1 MKSKSILG
9 LIIISLM
16 GCGPDL
22 SHYDSL
28 VKPQIVTKSS
38 QKMLTYEITGDPNET
53 AEIAIGALYSAFY
66 KLKKDHKMNSSPPI
80 ARWPITADT
89 PRDEWIGIFGLPI
102 SDSVTELPD
111 DILEK
116 YPQLKIDNWEYGEVA
131 EILHIGSYSTE
142 HANMVKLINF
152 IDKSGYEIAGA
163 HEEEYLKGPG
173 MFFKGN
179 PKKYKT
185 ILRYP
190 VQEK

>member
-1 MKSKSILG
+1 MNNKSIFG
-9 LIIISLM
+9 FITIFMI

-22 SHYDSL
+22 SHYDIL
-28 VKPQIVTKSS
+28 LKPQIVNKSA
-38 QKMLTYEITGDPNET
+38 QKMLIYEIKGDPNKT
-53 AEIAIGALYSAFY
+53 AGIAIGALYSAFY
-66 KLKKDHKMNSSPPI
+66 KLKKDYEMNSYAPI

-116 YPQLKIDNWEYGEVA
+116 YPQLKIDNWEYGKVA

-142 HANMVKLINF
+142 HANIVKLINF
-152 IDKSGYEIAGA
+152 IENSGYEIAGA

>member
-1 MKSKSILG
+1 MKIKLILG
-9 LIIISLM
+9 LIMIFLM
-16 GCGPDL
+16 GCGPNL
-22 SHYDSL
+22 SRYDTL
-28 VKPQIVTKSS
+28 VNPQIVNKPA
-38 QKMLTYEITGDPNET
+38 QKMLIYEIKGDPNET
-53 AEIAIGALYSAFY
+53 AGVAISALYSAFY
-66 KLKKDHKMNSSPPI
+66 KLKKDYKMNSFPPI
-80 ARWPITADT
+80 ARWPISADI

-116 YPQLKIDNWEYGEVA
+116 YPQLKIDNWEYGKVA
-131 EILHIGSYSTE
+131 EMLHIGSYSTE
-142 HANMVKLINF
+142 HANVVKLINF
-152 IDKSGYEIAGA
+152 IDNSGYEIAGA